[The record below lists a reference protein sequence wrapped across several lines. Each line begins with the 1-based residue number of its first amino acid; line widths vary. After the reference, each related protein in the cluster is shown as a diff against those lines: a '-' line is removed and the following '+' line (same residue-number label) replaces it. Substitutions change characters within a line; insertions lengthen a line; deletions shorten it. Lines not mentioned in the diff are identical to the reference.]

1 MRLLVHSYVFIGA
14 SWQPRQLT
22 FCSLLLEGQICSL
35 TEFLCV
41 ISVPCS
47 WQFILAVAVLCWM
60 SASIILTQPTK
71 PTSPY
76 PGRAHLPFAVYI
88 VCFIHAKIYS
98 FGSTL
103 ENILFCLWLLKHSSS
118 CPYCIILAMH
128 SVDTAVHTDHEAVIH
143 LESDGVHCYGL

>member
-1 MRLLVHSYVFIGA
+1 MRLLVHSSIFIGA

-47 WQFILAVAVLCWM
+47 WQLILAIAVHYVLKM
-60 SASIILTQPTK
+60 NANTILTQPTK
-71 PTSPY
+71 PKSLY
-76 PGRAHLPFAVYI
+76 PGRAHLPYAVYI

-103 ENILFCLWLLKHSSS
+103 ENILFCLWWLKYSSS

-128 SVDTAVHTDHEAVIH
+128 SLDTAVHADHEAVIH
-143 LESDGVHCYGL
+143 LES

>member
-14 SWQPRQLT
+14 SWQPCQLT

-47 WQFILAVAVLCWM
+47 RQFILAIAVLYYVLKM
-60 SASIILTQPTK
+60 NASTILTHPTK
-71 PTSPY
+71 
-76 PGRAHLPFAVYI
+76 PGRAHLPYAVSI

-103 ENILFCLWLLKHSSS
+103 ENILFCLWLLKYSSS
-118 CPYCIILAMH
+118 CPYCTILAMH
-128 SVDTAVHTDHEAVIH
+128 SLDTADHEAVIH
-143 LESDGVHCYGL
+143 LESYGVHCKGL